1 MEFLSL
7 SCRRFSARNIPS
19 GEERGETDVFTGYF
33 STNCKAS
40 TTYLKCY
47 WKPWVGGANLKNH
60 LWEEYGY
67 FLDWHNWNFVLYPT
81 YVEYMLYYPGPRGF
95 SWFFFAKEI
104 KSKPQSGDNESRKRR
119 GERGKPLVTLTPNL
133 TFMQT
138 TAVKCVKL
146 LIKRVNNCNLAN
158 TCLSVTIFLIGGR
171 PGEIML
177 WTNHLHLGPA
187 SWWVI
192 CRELLQWVSESM
204 SSLLRKGTY
213 KHQVTTEILY
223 TFHVRLIK

>member
-40 TTYLKCY
+40 TTYIKCY

-60 LWEEYGY
+60 LWV
-67 FLDWHNWNFVLYPT
+67 VLYPT

-104 KSKPQSGDNESRKRR
+104 KSKLQSGDNESRKRR
-119 GERGKPLVTLTPNL
+119 GEREKPLVTLTPNL

-138 TAVKCVKL
+138 TAVKRVKL
-146 LIKRVNNCNLAN
+146 
-158 TCLSVTIFLIGGR
+158 LIGGR

-192 CRELLQWVSESM
+192 RRELLQWVSESM